1 MVTVTKAPEND
12 APTKPKQAMIDHA
25 DVVLGNDGRT
35 FVAVPHVG
43 MAAETRVFIQLS
55 GNNVS
60 IAQAGILYGS
70 VTNVPRA
77 AIDHLRM
84 CDTVT
89 LVEIEQSNGRRLLR
103 AKHVAIVKDATMFGN
118 SMRPLVGAVRTHTRR
133 GSEETKEWNSAQ

>member
-1 MVTVTKAPEND
+1 
-12 APTKPKQAMIDHA
+12 MIDHA

-43 MAAETRVFIQLS
+43 MAADTRVFIQLS
-55 GNNVS
+55 GNSVNIS
-60 IAQAGILYGS
+60 QGGILFGN

-89 LVEIEQSNGRRLLR
+89 LVEIEQSAGRRLLR
-103 AKHVAIVKDATMFGN
+103 AKHIAIVKDITMFDN
-118 SMRPLVGAVRTHTRR
+118 AMRPLVGIVRTGRR
-133 GSEETKEWNSAQ
+133 GSQEAKEWNSAQ